1 MLSTCLF
8 VPLPNGKR
16 SGHYYF
22 ANNINN
28 KDIMTAITNF
38 EQLTAHL
45 VERGLRKRVAVVC
58 ASDSSTQNAVARA
71 LREGFAEAIFVG
83 SREAVEANADIQLYS
98 DHISYVDAT
107 DGDDAAQKAVA
118 LVREGK
124 ADILMKGL
132 INTDNLLHA
141 VLNKETG
148 ILPRGQVLTHIT
160 ASAIP
165 GYPKLL
171 FFTDAAVI
179 PYPTHEQR
187 VEQVRY
193 IVKLCHDFG
202 ISTPKISLIH
212 CSEKVGGKF
221 FPFTERYAEI
231 IEQGAAGEFG
241 PCIIDGPLDLKTS
254 CCKESLVKK
263 GISSPLDGEADAL
276 IFPDIQAGNVFYKT
290 ITFFCHAETAGMLAG
305 TLAPVVLPSRGDSEQ
320 CKYCSLAL
328 AAINA

>member
-1 MLSTCLF
+1 MM
-8 VPLPNGKR
+8 K
-16 SGHYYF
+16 
-22 ANNINN
+22 
-28 KDIMTAITNF
+28 AITNF

-45 VERGLRKRVAVVC
+45 TERGTRKRVAVVC
-58 ASDSSTQNAVARA
+58 ASDSSTQNSVAHA
-71 LREGFAEAIFVG
+71 LREGFVDAIFIG
-83 SREAVEANADIQLYS
+83 SREAVEANADIQS
-98 DHISYVDAT
+98 HIGHISYVDAST
-107 DGDDAAQKAVA
+107 PDEAAQKAVA

-179 PYPTHEQR
+179 PYPTHEQH

-193 IVKLCHDFG
+193 IIKLCHDFG
-202 ISTPKISLIH
+202 IAEPKVSLIH

-221 FPFTERYAEI
+221 FPFTERYSEI
-231 IEQGAAGEFG
+231 IEQGKAGDFG
-241 PCIIDGPLDLKTS
+241 ACIIDGPLDLKTS

-263 GISSPLDGEADAL
+263 GINSPLDGDSDAVV
-276 IFPDIQAGNVFYKT
+276 FPDIQAGNVFYKA
-290 ITFFCHAETAGMLAG
+290 ITLFCHAETAGILAG
-305 TLAPVVLPSRGDSEQ
+305 PIAPVVLPSRGDSEQ

>member
-1 MLSTCLF
+1 M
-8 VPLPNGKR
+8 K
-16 SGHYYF
+16 
-22 ANNINN
+22 
-28 KDIMTAITNF
+28 AITNF

-45 VERGLRKRVAVVC
+45 NERGIRKRVAVVC
-58 ASDSSTQNAVARA
+58 ASDTSTQNAVAHA
-71 LREGFAEAIFVG
+71 LREGFVEAIFVG
-83 SREAVEANADIQLYS
+83 SREAVEAHADIQS
-98 DHISYVDAT
+98 HASQISYIDAST
-107 DGDDAAQKAVA
+107 PDEAAQKAVA

-165 GYPKLL
+165 GYPKFL

-202 ISTPKISLIH
+202 IAIPKVSLIH

-221 FPFTERYAEI
+221 FPFTERYSEI
-231 IEQGAAGEFG
+231 IAQGQSGEFG
-241 PCIIDGPLDLKTS
+241 ECIIDGPLDLKTS

-263 GISSPLDGEADAL
+263 GISSPLEGESDAL
-276 IFPDIQAGNVFYKT
+276 IFPDIQAGNVFYKA
-290 ITFFCHAETAGMLAG
+290 ITLFCHAETAGILAG
-305 TLAPVVLPSRGDSEQ
+305 PTAPVVLPSRGDSEL

>member
-1 MLSTCLF
+1 MM
-8 VPLPNGKR
+8 N
-16 SGHYYF
+16 
-22 ANNINN
+22 
-28 KDIMTAITNF
+28 AITNF

-45 VERGLRKRVAVVC
+45 TERGTRKRVAVVC
-58 ASDSSTQNAVARA
+58 ASDSSTQNAVAHA
-71 LREGFAEAIFVG
+71 LREGFADAIFVG
-83 SREAVEANADIQLYS
+83 SREAVEANADIQYHTG
-98 DHISYVDAT
+98 HISYIDADT
-107 DGDDAAQKAVA
+107 PDEAAQKAVA

-202 ISTPKISLIH
+202 IAEPKVSLIH

-221 FPFTERYAEI
+221 FPFTERYSEI
-231 IEQGAAGEFG
+231 IQQGNAGDFG

-263 GISSPLDGEADAL
+263 GITSPLEGESDAI
-276 IFPDIQAGNVFYKT
+276 IFPDIQAGNVFYKA
-290 ITFFCHAETAGMLAG
+290 ITLFCHAETAGILAG
-305 TLAPVVLPSRGDSEQ
+305 TMAPVVLPSRGDSEQ